1 MKFVVDPKRLIWVVL
16 LLIGLTSCT
25 ELKED
30 DFAHAYRD
38 AIWQFVIS
46 NEISVSNISV
56 DLQQVLT
63 DKTLP
68 ALVTSLDWEDLIE
81 NANMIARDST
91 DVLGQ
96 LTVEQV
102 IELRSH
108 LKRVLARVNIA
119 LALADLITHVKLIH
133 QFGSGPMTDLHLS
146 NLEKRFAET
155 HSRIE
160 EAEIAM
166 REIKDALS
174 KP

>member
-30 DFAHAYRD
+30 DFAHAYRQT
-38 AIWQFVIS
+38 IWQNFIA

-56 DLQQVLT
+56 DLQEVLT

-81 NANMIARDST
+81 NANMITRDST

-96 LTVEQV
+96 LTVEQA
-102 IELRSH
+102 IKLRSH
-108 LKRVLARVNIA
+108 LKQVLARVSIA
-119 LALADLITHVKLIH
+119 IELVDLLTHLKLIQ
-133 QFGSGPMTDLHLS
+133 QFGSGPVTDFDLS
-146 NLEKRFAET
+146 NIKKQFAET
-155 HSRIE
+155 QSRIE
-160 EAEIAM
+160 EAEAAV